1 MAAIGAILMAFY
13 VYCGVVIVL
22 AGIAFLLCS
31 RISGRMVRALVRLAI
46 VVLVATP
53 VPAVDTYGTS
63 SFAPAFIAALRY
75 LNLSGGSA
83 AHGLFA
89 FAVPIA
95 YLVAFAAFAPL
106 VIAWVRLG
114 EPYDRR

>member
-1 MAAIGAILMAFY
+1 MIDGFSVLLFE
-13 VYCGVVIVL
+13 YCAGVL
-22 AGIAFLLCS
+22 AVTLVSLRICRSIAN
-31 RISGRMVRALVRLAI
+31 RTVRALARLAI

-53 VPAVDTYGTS
+53 VPMADQYGTS
-63 SFAPAFIAALRY
+63 SFAPACIAALRY
-75 LNLSGGSA
+75 LNLGGGSA

-95 YLVAFAAFAPL
+95 CLVAFAAFAPL